1 MTALNKEQFIPR
13 SRATAAAYTLL
24 CRTAILAGLLA
35 MMPLSAGCGGGDTES
50 MPPAAAPVGSTV
62 SFAWDP
68 VEDHSVHAYFV
79 HYGRQ
84 SPAQTGSCSYESSL
98 YTESPSATVTNLDP
112 GTLYYFAVS
121 AYNDIESTCSD
132 EVSIVTPS
140 SSG

>member
-1 MTALNKEQFIPR
+1 MTAWTKEQFIPGT
-13 SRATAAAYTLL
+13 RAIATAYTLL
-24 CRTAILAGLLA
+24 CRTAILAGLLT

-50 MPPAAAPVGSTV
+50 TPPAAASVGSAV

-84 SPAQTGSCSYESSL
+84 SPAQKGSCSYESTL

-112 GTLYYFAVS
+112 GTRYFFAVS
-121 AYNDIESTCSD
+121 AFNDILGTCSD

-140 SSG
+140 SPG